1 MNKHRS
7 WPSWPSRILG
17 VEDGSSTDEIHRAAR
32 SRRAVTHPDRHP
44 QHPKAARHL
53 FELVNEAERELS
65 GSAIALVNRP
75 LALPMAPAEKRLRDR
90 QRRSAEAKKRRA
102 QAAQAALDA
111 AKEQR
116 TAAAKRHAAA
126 AQAAHDAA
134 NKQRERNEKLRHRA
148 KKAAKRKKPRPP
160 RLPKQRGVTSG
171 ETLALAGAAAFLI
184 FAISK

>member
-102 QAAQAALDA
+102 QAAQAA
-111 AKEQR
+111 
-116 TAAAKRHAAA
+116 
-126 AQAAHDAA
+126 HDAA